1 MLGSTT
7 WSLADQLRRVA
18 AVLLAGVLT
27 IGCGPASPSVT
38 PAPESGM
45 YEFVANIGSET
56 LRGTMVVAQ
65 DTIIVQ
71 AEAAQ
76 CIPAPYSG
84 RNSQI
89 LVYNCRGTPGGRL
102 HLDRKH
108 PATQSMWYGTVTRT
122 ATRTVCDQWAV
133 STSGQRVCTARRTE
147 NYDQVT
153 NISGTIK
160 TRRLTAG

>member
-1 MLGSTT
+1 MLRSTT
-7 WSLADQLRRVA
+7 WSVADQLRRVA

-27 IGCGPASPSVT
+27 IGCRHASPSVT
-38 PAPESGM
+38 PEPESGM

-65 DTIIVQ
+65 DTIVLQ
-71 AEAAQ
+71 TQDAQ
-76 CIPAPYSG
+76 CIPSPYSG
-84 RNSQI
+84 RNSQT

-102 HLDRKH
+102 VLDRRH

-122 ATRTVCDQWAV
+122 ATRTVCDQWEV
-133 STSGQRVCTARRTE
+133 SASGQRVCTARRTE
-147 NYDQVT
+147 NYDQLT
-153 NISGTIK
+153 NISGMIR